1 MKSKIIFVVGTRP
14 ELIKIAPITNKV
26 PSTVLF
32 TGQHFDVNM
41 SNDFFELLN
50 ANELHNLNLN
60 KKNVI
65 SVQQMANSI
74 ANELAK
80 FSSQKILVMGDT
92 NSTLSG
98 AIAAKLVKKQ
108 LFYIESG
115 MRTGDLMQIEEYNRI
130 LVSHLADINFCN
142 HINNRNNLILEN
154 IQRNKIKIT
163 GSTVYSSLK
172 LAAIGRP
179 MPKRYENYI
188 LLTLHRPINVDN
200 IKKLKSILR
209 TIDKLNQKVLFPIHP
224 RTKTNLG
231 SVDFENIQLL
241 KPQNYFSFI
250 HLMKNSKFII
260 SDSGGVQ
267 EEAAILRKPLIIP
280 REYTERPE
288 MLGKF
293 NLLANN
299 TKALYLES
307 EKLLNNSSILC
318 TSVLESDLLYG
329 EEQPINKIIKYIT

>member
-179 MPKRYENYI
+179 IPKRYENYI

-329 EEQPINKIIKYIT
+329 EEEPINKIIKYIT

>member
-1 MKSKIIFVVGTRP
+1 MKSKVIFVVGTRP
-14 ELIKIAPITNKV
+14 ELIKIAPITNKI

-32 TGQHFDVNM
+32 TGQHFDANM
-41 SNDFFELLN
+41 SDDFFELLN

-60 KKNVI
+60 EK
-65 SVQQMANSI
+65 SVTSVLQMASSI

-98 AIAAKLVKKQ
+98 AIAAKHVNKQ
-108 LFYIESG
+108 LYYIESG
-115 MRTGDLMQIEEYNRI
+115 MRTGDLMQIEEFNRI
-130 LVSHLADINFCN
+130 LVSHLSDINFCN
-142 HINNRNNLILEN
+142 HINNKNNLIMEN
-154 IQRNKIKIT
+154 ILSEKIKIT

-172 LAAIGRP
+172 LAATETRK
-179 MPKRYENYI
+179 PKKYENYI
-188 LLTLHRPINVDN
+188 LLTLHRPKNVDN
-200 IKKLKSILR
+200 INKLNSILR
-209 TIDKLNQKVLFPIHP
+209 TIDKLQHKVLFPIHP
-224 RTKTNLG
+224 RTKMKLG
-231 SVDFENIQLL
+231 SVDFNNIQLID
-241 KPQNYFSFI
+241 PQNYFSFI
-250 HLMKNSKFII
+250 DLMKSSKFII

-299 TKALYLES
+299 INDLYIES
-307 EKLLNNSSILC
+307 EKVINNSSNLC

-329 EEQPINKIIKYIT
+329 KEEPVDKIIEYII